1 MQLTVS
7 SDWASTRHFRGSH
20 CLAHCS
26 GAPSEGLA
34 RCILHLSNPPCSR
47 TRIGR
52 QWAADTDR
60 LPLART
66 QFHTLFLGSLFHG
79 KQMDRRKERRSGRHT
94 TARTRE
100 MERKRGEESKSSRKR
115 DTKRK
120 KAHAPAQEEGRARE
134 REREHARARVPLYP
148 CARERET
155 FQTDARSVGLAVIRP
170 ISLRVP
176 KSKRTVKR
184 SFSRAWGIDR
194 AQTGD
199 GAVIALVAS
208 TAIARIWNPA

>member
-20 CLAHCS
+20 CLTHCS

-120 KAHAPAQEEGRARE
+120 KAHAPAQEEGRA
-134 REREHARARVPLYP
+134 P
-148 CARERET
+148 CAPAQEEGRT
-155 FQTDARSVGLAVIRP
+155 FAGFLCCKVTRAEATTIKMHPFHRNTKIWYQIA
-170 ISLRVP
+170 
-176 KSKRTVKR
+176 VKR
-184 SFSRAWGIDR
+184 LIRYSIYRRSELPGIFDR
-194 AQTGD
+194 
-199 GAVIALVAS
+199 S
-208 TAIARIWNPA
+208 TEDNYSIHPGWI

>member
-100 MERKRGEESKSSRKR
+100 MERERGEESKSSRKR

-120 KAHAPAQEEGRARE
+120 KAHAPAQEEGRAR
-134 REREHARARVPLYP
+134 
-148 CARERET
+148 AREREST
-155 FQTDARSVGLAVIRP
+155 RARACLCIRVRASERPFKQMHDPSGSQSYDRSASGSPSRNARSN
-170 ISLRVP
+170 VP
-176 KSKRTVKR
+176 FPEHGV
-184 SFSRAWGIDR
+184 
-194 AQTGD
+194 
-199 GAVIALVAS
+199 S
-208 TAIARIWNPA
+208 TEPRQGMEQS